1 MNDLREYSSDMQ
13 DVGKTTAV
21 YNSRKKRKV
30 LISLDDM
37 IADMINDKTMNSL
50 VTKLFI
56 RGRKLKICIGFITQ
70 SYCKVPK
77 EVRVNSTH
85 FLS

>member
-37 IADMINDKTMNSL
+37 INDKTMNSL

-70 SYCKVPK
+70 SYCKVPE

-85 FLS
+85 FLL

>member
-30 LISLDDM
+30 LISLD
-37 IADMINDKTMNSL
+37 DMINDKTMNSL

-85 FLS
+85 FLL

>member
-1 MNDLREYSSDMQ
+1 MQ

-30 LISLDDM
+30 LISLD
-37 IADMINDKTMNSL
+37 DMINDKTMNSL

-85 FLS
+85 FLL

>member
-13 DVGKTTAV
+13 DVDKTTAV

-30 LISLDDM
+30 LISLD
-37 IADMINDKTMNSL
+37 DMINDKTMNSL

-85 FLS
+85 FLL